1 MLFKNIKM
9 RRFYILLFFF
19 ICCTALAAQNTPQ
32 TCRIKRIE
40 FSDSSFYHFHYD
52 AQGRLSQYN
61 YDSEPEKQHYLFQ
74 YFYNDKN
81 RISHI
86 ISINKG
92 TLMYVCN
99 YIYANDT
106 FTKRRVAF
114 FERKFVRD
122 EVFHYNTK
130 GQIDRIDFQ
139 QSDGDSIVLRFEFN
153 DRGYPIRRARLSN
166 DVYKNSF
173 ADITWDTTRKALN
186 PFETLFTNYPISNF
200 FDREISTLP
209 DYPIDFPISHYHSR
223 IRDELGKQLNST
235 EWFFSNIKTNAHDF
249 IEEMTLTSIINGKT
263 QVYQQKCIYENCPK

>member
-1 MLFKNIKM
+1 M
-9 RRFYILLFFF
+9 RQLYALLFFYTYF
-19 ICCTALAAQNTPQ
+19 INSLAAQTAEQ

-61 YDSEPEKQHYLFQ
+61 YDSEPEKTHYFFQ
-74 YFYNDKN
+74 YFYNEKN

-139 QSDGDSIVLRFEFN
+139 QSDGDSIVMRFEYN
-153 DRGYPIRRARLSN
+153 ERGYPIQRVRLSN
-166 DVYKNSF
+166 DVFKNSF
-173 ADITWDTTRKALN
+173 ADITWDTTKRALN
-186 PFETLFTNYPISNF
+186 PFETLFKGYPISNF
-200 FDREISTLP
+200 FDREISILP
-209 DYPIDFPISHYHSR
+209 DYPIDFPVSHYSSR
-223 IRDELGKQLNST
+223 NRDELGKQLSST
-235 EWFFSNIKTNAHDF
+235 EWIFSNIKTNAHDF
-249 IEEMTLTSIINGKT
+249 IEEMTLTNILDGKT
-263 QVYQQKCIYENCPK
+263 QVYLQKCIYENCPK